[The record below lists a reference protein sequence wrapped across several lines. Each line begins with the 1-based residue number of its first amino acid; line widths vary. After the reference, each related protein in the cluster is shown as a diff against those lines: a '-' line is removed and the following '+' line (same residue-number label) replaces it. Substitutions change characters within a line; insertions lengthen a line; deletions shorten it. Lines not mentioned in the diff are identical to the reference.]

1 MTWWRG
7 LASPRDIARG
17 GDQEP
22 GDRFYFLTTFFLSPN
37 VFFWRA
43 CLQGCMLSF
52 FALLALLPVCL
63 VLSARHRWPRTPAK
77 CSARICDAARSL
89 RQRCGAVFFVGHP
102 EGPSFLGVARAPRPR
117 VCCIGGLR
125 CARRSFEIIIYIE
138 NDAFWGRSVGAGLGP
153 EVVLGGRVPCS
164 LRLVGLVRACVGQ
177 EVVVCVCLLC
187 RLLRGQ
193 THLSMHSAV
202 GRVGAGV
209 VLGVM
214 VGEIFFAFLWSVVG

>member
-1 MTWWRG
+1 M
-7 LASPRDIARG
+7 
-17 GDQEP
+17 
-22 GDRFYFLTTFFLSPN
+22 N
-37 VFFWRA
+37 
-43 CLQGCMLSF
+43 
-52 FALLALLPVCL
+52 
-63 VLSARHRWPRTPAK
+63 
-77 CSARICDAARSL
+77 CSARIYDAARSL
-89 RQRCGAVFFVGHP
+89 RPRFGAVFFVGHP

-202 GRVGAGV
+202 GRAGAGV

-214 VGEIFFAFLWSVVG
+214 VGEFFFAFLWSVVG